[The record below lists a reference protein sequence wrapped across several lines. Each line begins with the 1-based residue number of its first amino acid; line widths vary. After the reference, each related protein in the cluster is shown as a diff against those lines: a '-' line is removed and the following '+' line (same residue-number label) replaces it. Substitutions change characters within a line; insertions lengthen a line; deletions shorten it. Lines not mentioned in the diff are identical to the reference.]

1 MSKYKNKLTEV
12 DGIVFHSKQ
21 EAKYYSSL
29 KWLKANNMIKSFE
42 LQPEFVLQDSFKK
55 NGKTYRKIT
64 YKADFKVTDKEGKTE
79 IIDIKGFSTPLFELK
94 RKIFEKKFPDLSLKV
109 IKYVKKYGGWITD
122 DEYKKIKRL
131 EKQASKKVGE

>member
-1 MSKYKNKLTEV
+1 MSKYKNVKVEE
-12 DGIVFHSKQ
+12 DGYKFDSKH
-21 EAKYYSSL
+21 EREYYLSL

-79 IIDIKGFSTPLFELK
+79 IIDIKGFSNPLFELK
-94 RKIFEKKFPDLSLKV
+94 RKMFEKKFPDLSLKV

-122 DEYKKIKRL
+122 DEYKRFKRL
-131 EKQASKKVGE
+131 EKKASKKVGK